1 MNRPLAILG
10 ARLLDPASGLDATGG
25 VLVRDGRLVDLGPHV
40 DGRALPEGCV
50 LVDARGLCLAP
61 GLVDMRVRLGE
72 PGFEHKE
79 RIATAVAAAAAG
91 GFTSLVGLPD
101 TRPPVDDPAM
111 VEFVAR
117 RARLLK
123 SVKVYTWAAL
133 THGLEGRELSELGL
147 LAEAGAVGATDAD
160 RQVAD
165 ARLMYRALAYASVF
179 DLLIATH
186 CEDAGL
192 ARGGVMNSGTLATRL
207 GLPGIPRWAEII
219 ALERDLR
226 LVEATGARLHVAH
239 VSTAEAVAVLRKAKA
254 RGLPVTCDVTPHHL
268 LLTEAEVEGYRT
280 YARTVPPLRTAA
292 DREALVEGLADGTI
306 DAVATD
312 HTPQDQDSKRLPFAQ
327 AEPGTVGLE
336 TALAALLELVHAGRI
351 DLLRAIDAL
360 STKPADILRLPA
372 GRLGVGAPADLV
384 LFDPEREWTVTEQ
397 GLHSLSKNTVFEGHR
412 FRGRAVMTWV
422 DGRPVYTADGG
433 PAVTS
438 R

>member
-1 MNRPLAILG
+1 MSRPFAILG
-10 ARLLDPASGLDATGG
+10 ARLLDPESGLDTVGG
-25 VLVRDGRLVDLGPHV
+25 LLVRDGRIAGLGPQV
-40 DGRALPEGCV
+40 DEERLPEGCARI
-50 LVDARGLCLAP
+50 DGRGLCLAP

-79 RIATAVAAAAAG
+79 RIETAVAAAAAG
-91 GFTSLVGLPD
+91 GFTSLAGLPD

-133 THGLEGRELSELGL
+133 TRGLEGRELSELGL

-165 ARLMYRALAYASVF
+165 ARLMYRALTYASIF
-179 DLLIATH
+179 DLLVATH
-186 CEDAGL
+186 PEDAGL
-192 ARGGVMNSGTLATRL
+192 ARGGAMNGGVLATRL
-207 GLPGIPRWAEII
+207 GLPGVPRWAEIV

-239 VSTAEAVAVLRKAKA
+239 VTTAEAVAVLRSAKA

-268 LLTEAEVEGYRT
+268 LLSEAEVEGYRT
-280 YARTVPPLRTAA
+280 YARVVPPLRTEA
-292 DREALVEGLADGTI
+292 DREALVGGLADGTI
-306 DAVATD
+306 DAVASD

-336 TALAALLELVHAGRI
+336 TALAALLDLVHAGRI
-351 DLLRAIDAL
+351 DLLRAVDAL
-360 STKPADILRLPA
+360 SRRPSDILRLPA
-372 GRLGVGAPADLV
+372 GRLRVGAPADLV
-384 LFDPEREWTVTEQ
+384 LFDPERRWTVTEQ
-397 GLHSLSKNTVFEGHR
+397 GLHSLSKNTVFEGR
-412 FRGRAVMTWV
+412 SFRGRVVGTWV
-422 DGRPVYTADGG
+422 DGRRVHAPDGDGG
-433 PAVTS
+433 VT
-438 R
+438 